1 MSIERRTR
9 SDRRERDSG
18 PPCGCIERRRQAER
32 RLPAADEAEISAAD
46 FEKYFGSATK
56 PTIAN
61 GHLSDQAADVFD
73 RARDGY

>member
-9 SDRRERDSG
+9 SDRRQCDSG

-32 RLPAADEAEISAAD
+32 RLPAADEAEISADD
-46 FEKYFGSATK
+46 FEKYFGSAVK

-61 GHLSDQAADVFD
+61 DHLLDQAAGVFD
-73 RARDGY
+73 RVRDGY